1 MIYYIGWPDEKT
13 MVIFSDFICINL
25 NLYNITVPWSHD
37 WYFLYQFTDSDMT
50 TNCTLTCHS
59 NYWHLDIGTTSILRN
74 PQNKMETNLMFMN
87 QVGQALLIHKHEVG
101 FQHLSTE
108 LLLQSLLN
116 NNLCKVNIC
125 PHKTHIQ
132 QVELIQIMH

>member
-1 MIYYIGWPDEKT
+1 
-13 MVIFSDFICINL
+13 
-25 NLYNITVPWSHD
+25 
-37 WYFLYQFTDSDMT
+37 
-50 TNCTLTCHS
+50 
-59 NYWHLDIGTTSILRN
+59 
-74 PQNKMETNLMFMN
+74 MFMN

-101 FQHLSTE
+101 FQPLSTE

-116 NNLCKVNIC
+116 NNLCKVKIC